1 MAQMPIDQEYDRNI
15 AGITSM
21 EENEDGTVD
30 VELPEEFSEVEE
42 LEDGSAIVHLDD
54 EEEGEENSEFY
65 SNLADSIGLYEM
77 DKIGRK
83 YLDLIDKDK
92 QAREKRDKQYEEGIR
107 RTGLGDDAPGG
118 AQFHGAS
125 RVVHPAMAEACVDF
139 ASSAIKEMF
148 PPDGPVRTKILGEA
162 TDEKTE
168 IAERKRDYMNWQL
181 TEQIEEFR
189 DEQEQLLT
197 QLPLGGSQFMK
208 LWYDESLRR
217 PRAEFVPIDNIL
229 LPFSSVS
236 FYTSQRVTEVQD
248 ITDEEFNRRIDMGL
262 YRDISYVRATEEPEE
277 TKPTKA
283 NNKIEGKEYQDNE
296 DGVRR
301 VFHVATNLELE
312 GDSITNGEMAPYILM
327 LDEADSEVLGIYRNW
342 EEDDE
347 TLTKLD
353 WIIEFK
359 FIPWRG
365 AYAIGL
371 PHLIGGLSAALT
383 GALRALLDTAH
394 INNSATMLKLK
405 GAKISG
411 QTDEIEVTQVVE
423 IEGAPGVDDIRKIAM
438 PIPFN
443 PPSPVLF
450 QLLGYLDTAAKGVIS
465 TSEEK
470 IADINANAPVGTT
483 QALIEQGAKV
493 FSAIHARLHDSQR
506 RLLKVL
512 GRINCWH
519 LEDQRR
525 GEMVEDLQ
533 IKSSDFKRNSDVVPV
548 SDPHIFSETQ
558 RMAQNQAVLALMNQY
573 PQAFDQKAVL
583 NRVMKQMKIPAVN
596 ELMPNVAKPKEMDA
610 GHENGAMMIS
620 HPAAAFPRQDHL
632 AHIQSHLTFALDPNL
647 GSNPLIASAF
657 IPQVLEHIKQHMM
670 MWYINQM
677 DTYATHGTGIN
688 LQKYEES
695 GVVSEID
702 KAIAIASEHVSMDSA
717 KVFEKVTPALQQL
730 GQLMQQFAPKPQMD
744 GADMALLQAATAET
758 QRRAAKD
765 QADAQFD
772 ATKLQAEMA
781 QKEKALQIEVAMNA
795 ENNLTDE
802 RMKTAELTVDEVKLR
817 QEQEKTAT
825 LLNREVRQQ
834 LGD

>member
-1 MAQMPIDQEYDRNI
+1 MAQMPIDQEYDRHI
-15 AGITSM
+15 AGIQ
-21 EENEDGTVD
+21 ENEDGSADVD
-30 VELPEEFSEVEE
+30 LPDDDAEIEE
-42 LEDGSAIVHLDD
+42 LEDGSAIVHMGGDD
-54 EEEGEENSEFY
+54 EGSEGDSEFY
-65 SNLADSIGLYEM
+65 ENLAESIDLWQM
-77 DKIGRK
+77 DTIGRK
-83 YLDLIDKDK
+83 YLDLIEKDQ

-118 AQFHGAS
+118 ANFMGAS
-125 RVVHPAMAEACVDF
+125 KVVHPAMAEACVDF

-148 PPDGPVRTKILGEA
+148 PPDGPVRTKVLGDA
-162 TDEKTE
+162 TDDKTE

-181 TEQIEEFR
+181 TEQIQEFR

-208 LWYDESLRR
+208 MWYDEVMRR

-236 FYTSQRVTEVQD
+236 FYMSQRVTEMQD
-248 ITDEEFNRRIDMGL
+248 ITDEEFKKRIASGL

-277 TKPTKA
+277 TKPEKA
-283 NNKIEGKEYQDNE
+283 SNKVEGKEFQDNE

-301 VFHVATNLELE
+301 VFHIYTNLELE
-312 GDSITNGEMAPYILM
+312 DDPITKGELAPYVLM
-327 LDEADSEVLGIYRNW
+327 IDELDSEVLGIYRNW
-342 EEDDE
+342 EEGDE

-411 QTDEIEVTQVVE
+411 QSDEIEVTQVVE

-438 PIPFN
+438 PVPFN
-443 PPSPVLF
+443 PPSQVLF
-450 QLLGYLDTAAKGVIS
+450 ELLGWLDTASKGVIT

-483 QALIEQGAKV
+483 LAMIEQGAKV
-493 FSAIHARLHDSQR
+493 MSAIHARLHDSQR
-506 RLLKVL
+506 RVLQVL
-512 GRINCWH
+512 GRINRWH
-519 LEDQRR
+519 LDDQRR
-525 GEMVEDLQ
+525 GELVEDLP
-533 IKSSDFKRNSDVVPV
+533 IKASDFKRNSDVVPV
-548 SDPHIFSETQ
+548 SDPHIFSESQ
-558 RMAQNQAVLALMNQY
+558 RMAQNQAVLALMDKY

-583 NRVMKQMKIPAVN
+583 SRVMKQMKIPALN

-610 GHENGAMMIS
+610 SHENAAMMLA

-632 AHIQSHLTFALDPNL
+632 AHIQAHLTFALDPNL
-647 GSNPLIASAF
+647 GSNALIAPTF
-657 IPQVLEHIKQHMM
+657 IPQCLEHIKQHIML
-670 MWYINQM
+670 WYIQQM
-677 DTYATHGTGIN
+677 STYATHGTGIN
-688 LQKYEES
+688 LQDYDNS
-695 GVVSEID
+695 NIVGEID
-702 KAIAIASEHVSMDSA
+702 KAVALASEHVNIDSG

-744 GADMALLQAATAET
+744 GADIALLQASMAET
-758 QRRAAKD
+758 QRKTADD
-765 QADAQFD
+765 QASNQFD
-772 ATKLQAEMA
+772 TAKLQAELA
-781 QKEKALQIEVAMNA
+781 EKEKQRQTDVAMNA
-795 ENNLTDE
+795 ENNLTTE
-802 RMKTAELTVDEVKLR
+802 RIKTAELTVDEVKLR
-817 QEQEKTAT
+817 QEQERTAT
-825 LLNREVRQQ
+825 ELNREAQKH
-834 LGD
+834 LGE